1 MPQEG
6 LLNWRWCRRWTAF
19 IRESRIDVIH
29 AHEFDAIVSGWMLA
43 RVTGLP
49 FVATVHGK
57 NYYWQRLRRRMAY
70 RAVSRTAQMVAVSED
85 LKRFMIDKVGMA
97 DHQVKV
103 VYNGVPAMASVSEQE
118 AKTVRAELGISES
131 DRVVGAVGS
140 LYPVKGHRYL
150 VAAMADVL
158 QKAPNTWLLLAGRGE
173 LEQELKE
180 EAQRLGIAE
189 RVRFLGLRQDVPK
202 LLAVMDVFVL
212 PSLSE
217 GLSIALLEAMRAGRP
232 VVATRVGGN
241 PELVIEG
248 KTGFLVA
255 AEDAPALAQAIL
267 KLLEDSNQAKTFGAR
282 ARRLVEQQYTLDR
295 MADEYLQLYQQA
307 MRKRDRNVSGDREE
321 ARVSQRERVKP

>member
-1 MPQEG
+1 
-6 LLNWRWCRRWTAF
+6 
-19 IRESRIDVIH
+19 
-29 AHEFDAIVSGWMLA
+29 
-43 RVTGLP
+43 
-49 FVATVHGK
+49 
-57 NYYWQRLRRRMAY
+57 
-70 RAVSRTAQMVAVSED
+70 
-85 LKRFMIDKVGMA
+85 
-97 DHQVKV
+97 
-103 VYNGVPAMASVSEQE
+103 
-118 AKTVRAELGISES
+118 
-131 DRVVGAVGS
+131 
-140 LYPVKGHRYL
+140 
-150 VAAMADVL
+150 MADVL